1 MWKNIFLDKFNEL
14 NLKFQPL
21 LIPFE
26 NFVAHEDKH

>member
-1 MWKNIFLDKFNEL
+1 MWKNIFLGNFNEL
-14 NLKFQPL
+14 NLKFQTL